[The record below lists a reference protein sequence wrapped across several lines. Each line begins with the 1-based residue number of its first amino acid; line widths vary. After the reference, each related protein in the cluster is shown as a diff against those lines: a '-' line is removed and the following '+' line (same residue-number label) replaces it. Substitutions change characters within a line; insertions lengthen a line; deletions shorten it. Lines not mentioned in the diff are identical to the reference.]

1 MGAIV
6 CVKMRFPHVVT
17 IFPASFPVA
26 CFWGV
31 QNPQIAMY
39 AKGVTFGNLASWKA
53 IVRIFYFIWQKNDWF
68 QTIQMLLLS
77 SWPHLC
83 TFGNLGNPLGL
94 LDPLDPHL
102 SLLDTLLVLSG
113 IFNPFFTLWALLPIK
128 TLKALQDLYDQ
139 DDTVEILL
147 YVVFYSEHWSKAMS

>member
-31 QNPQIAMY
+31 QNLQIAMY

-113 IFNPFFTLWALLPIK
+113 IFNPLFHPLSPPSHKDLESSPGPLWPRWYSWNTALCGVL
-128 TLKALQDLYDQ
+128 
-139 DDTVEILL
+139 
-147 YVVFYSEHWSKAMS
+147 